1 MIGIVLAGGTGS
13 RLWPITLG
21 VSKQLIPIYD
31 KPLVHYPIGTLMM
44 SGIKEIVIITTE
56 EDQIGFKKLLGDGS
70 MYGVKFHYKTQVK
83 PEGIAQAFII
93 AEELIKGKKVCL
105 ILGDNLFHGTGLGR
119 QLKRFKDID
128 GAQIFAYQV
137 ADPERYGVVN
147 IDYSGKVVSIEE
159 KPKLPKSKFAVP
171 GLYFYDENVIEIAKN
186 IRPSLRGELEI
197 SSVNQEYLERGNLK
211 VEILPRGTAWLDT
224 GTISSLYDAASLVKT
239 LEERQG
245 TKISCLE
252 EIAFR
257 NGWITLNDLK
267 HLIEKYNDNSY
278 SRYLRIIT
286 EESI

>member
-159 KPKLPKSKFAVP
+159 KPMLPKSKFAVP